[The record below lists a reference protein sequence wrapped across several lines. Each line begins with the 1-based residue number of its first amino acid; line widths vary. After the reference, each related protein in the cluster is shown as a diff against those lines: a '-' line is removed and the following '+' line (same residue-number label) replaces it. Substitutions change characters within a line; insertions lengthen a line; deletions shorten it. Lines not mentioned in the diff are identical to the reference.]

1 MLQAAGSSGVLVTP
15 WHPWLGLGQSF
26 ALVPGVSPGTAGLGI
41 LPTVLVDVA
50 LIILVSKVLGAL
62 VARFGQPPV
71 IGEIVGGIVL
81 GPSLLGLV
89 VPGIEA
95 VLFPPAV
102 LHQLDLLSQFGL
114 ILFMLL
120 IGMEVKADHLRSRM
134 PLASR
139 ISLIG
144 IALPLLLG
152 CLLAEGFRRYLPEL
166 LPGQHPFAGHLFLGT
181 AMAITA
187 FPVLAR
193 ILKDR
198 GLLRLPLGQLVITC
212 AAVDD
217 LLSWVL
223 LAGVV
228 SLSRSSTLA
237 GALPALAYT
246 ALWAFVVLVGLRP
259 VMAWME
265 RDYREHRQLRPI
277 VLAVVFAGTILSAVV
292 TEMTGVHYIFGAF
305 LFGLAIPRYGP
316 LMRKL
321 ELHTEQLVLTVL
333 LPVFF
338 ATSGLKT
345 SIGMIDSPRLLLA
358 LAGVLVVAIGGKFLG
373 TWAMARLGGLQAS
386 EAQAVGWLMNT
397 RGLTELVILN
407 VGLGLGVISQT
418 LFTLMV
424 LMALLTTAMAGPLL
438 GRLGYGAAAR
448 TATAV

>member
-1 MLQAAGSSGVLVTP
+1 MAAAAAVPVIAG
-15 WHPWLGLGQSF
+15 PWLWMSPLLAF
-26 ALVPGVSPGTAGLGI
+26 TPGDPSAPLLGI

-50 LIILVSKVLGAL
+50 LIILVSKLLGAL

-81 GPSLLGLV
+81 GPSLLGLFI
-89 VPGIEA
+89 PGVEA

-134 PLASR
+134 PLATR

-144 IALPLLLG
+144 IGLPLVLG
-152 CLLAEGFRRYLPEL
+152 CLLAELFHRHLPEL
-166 LPGQHPFAGHLFLGT
+166 LPGAHPFAGHLFLGT

-223 LAGVV
+223 LAAVV

-237 GALPALAYT
+237 GALPALGYT
-246 ALWAFVVLVGLRP
+246 ALWAVVVLVGLRP
-259 VMAWME
+259 LMAWME
-265 RDYREHRQLRPI
+265 RDYRQHRQLRPI
-277 VLAVVFAGTILSAVV
+277 VLAIVFSGTILSAVV
-292 TEMTGVHYIFGAF
+292 TEWTGVHYIFGAF

-345 SIGMIDSPRLLLA
+345 SIGMIDNPRLLLA
-358 LAGVLVVAIGGKFLG
+358 LFGVLVVAIGGKFLG
-373 TWAMARLGGLQAS
+373 TWAMARLGGVPSS
-386 EAQAVGWLMNT
+386 EAKAVGWLMNT

-407 VGLGLGVISQT
+407 VGLSLGVISQT

-424 LMALLTTAMAGPLL
+424 LMALITTAMAGPLL
-438 GRLGYGAAAR
+438 ERLGYGKAAA
-448 TATAV
+448 AGNAV

>member
-1 MLQAAGSSGVLVTP
+1 MTAAFQSWVFLPSLAVTP
-15 WHPWLGLGQSF
+15 LPEAGAAWLG
-26 ALVPGVSPGTAGLGI
+26 V
-41 LPTVLVDVA
+41 LPTVLFDVA
-50 LIILVSKVLGAL
+50 LIILVSKILGGLIAKI
-62 VARFGQPPV
+62 GQPPV
-71 IGEIVGGIVL
+71 IGEIIGGILL
-81 GPSLLGLV
+81 GPSLLGWLV
-89 VPGIEA
+89 PKSGA
-95 VLFPPAV
+95 LLFPPSV
-102 LHQLDLLSQFGL
+102 LHQLDLLSQLGL

-144 IALPLLLG
+144 ILLPLLLG
-152 CLLAEGFRRYLPEL
+152 CLLAEGFRHTLPAL
-166 LPGQHPFAGHLFLGT
+166 LPGDHPFAGHLFLGT

-198 GLLRLPLGQLVITC
+198 GLLKLPLGQLVITC

-223 LAGVV
+223 LAAVV

-237 GALPALAYT
+237 GALPALGFT
-246 ALWAFVVLVGLRP
+246 SLWAVILLVLLRP
-259 VMAWME
+259 AMSWMK
-265 RDYREHRQLRPI
+265 RDYHAHRQVRPI
-277 VLAVVFAGTILSAVV
+277 VLACVFSGAILSAVI

-321 ELHTEQLVLTVL
+321 QLHTEQLVLTVL

-345 SIGMIDSPRLLLA
+345 SIGVIDSPQLWLALLA
-358 LAGVLVVAIGGKFLG
+358 VMLVAIGGKFLG
-373 TWAMARLGGLQAS
+373 TSVMARLGGLNRGDS
-386 EAQAVGWLMNT
+386 QAVGWLMNT

-407 VGLGLGVISQT
+407 VGLSLGVISQT

-424 LMALLTTAMAGPLL
+424 LMALITTAMAGPLL
-438 GRLGYGAAAR
+438 ERLGYGTAAPAGDP
-448 TATAV
+448 A

>member
-1 MLQAAGSSGVLVTP
+1 MAAAFQSWVFMPSLAVTP
-15 WHPWLGLGQSF
+15 LPEAGAPWLG
-26 ALVPGVSPGTAGLGI
+26 V
-41 LPTVLVDVA
+41 LPTVLFDVA
-50 LIILVSKVLGAL
+50 LIILVSKFLGGLIAKI
-62 VARFGQPPV
+62 GQPPV
-71 IGEIVGGIVL
+71 IGEIIGGILL
-81 GPSLLGLV
+81 GPSLLGWLV
-89 VPGIEA
+89 PKSGA
-95 VLFPPAV
+95 LLFPPSV
-102 LHQLDLLSQFGL
+102 LHQLDLLSQLGL

-144 IALPLLLG
+144 ILLPLLLG
-152 CLLAEGFRRYLPEL
+152 CLLAEGFRRTLPQL
-166 LPGQHPFAGHLFLGT
+166 LPGDHPFAGHLFLGT

-198 GLLRLPLGQLVITC
+198 GLLKLPLGQLVITC

-223 LAGVV
+223 LAAVV

-237 GALPALAYT
+237 GALPALGFT
-246 ALWAFVVLVGLRP
+246 SLWALILLVVLRP
-259 VMAWME
+259 MMSWMK
-265 RDYREHRQLRPI
+265 RDFLAHRQLRPI
-277 VLAVVFAGTILSAVV
+277 VLAWVFAGAILSAVI

-321 ELHTEQLVLTVL
+321 QMHTEQLVLTVL

-345 SIGMIDSPRLLLA
+345 SIGVIDSPQLWLALLA
-358 LAGVLVVAIGGKFLG
+358 VMLVAIGGKFLG
-373 TWAMARLGGLQAS
+373 TSVMARLGGLNRS
-386 EAQAVGWLMNT
+386 DSQAVGWLMNT

-424 LMALLTTAMAGPLL
+424 LMALITTAMAGPLL
-438 GRLGYGAAAR
+438 QRLGYGTAAPAGDPG
-448 TATAV
+448 